1 MKLIRGKMM
10 IQSAMLKLK
19 VTAHPIMANHFLE
32 PEVELVPLELL
43 QVS

>member
-10 IQSAMLKLK
+10 TQNAMLKSK
-19 VTAHPIMANHFLE
+19 AIARHTTANHFLE

>member
-10 IQSAMLKLK
+10 IQNAMLKLK
-19 VTAHPIMANHFLE
+19 AIAHPITANHFLE